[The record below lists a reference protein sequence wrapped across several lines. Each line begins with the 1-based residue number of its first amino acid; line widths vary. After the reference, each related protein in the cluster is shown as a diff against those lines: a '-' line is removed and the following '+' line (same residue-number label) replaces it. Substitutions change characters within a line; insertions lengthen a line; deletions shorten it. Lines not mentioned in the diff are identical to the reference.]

1 MRDECLERFKKLW
14 PPNCLKAVRNV
25 YWGLIR
31 VPPWLLS
38 SLQHIEI
45 SSQKALDEILSYWA
59 GKNKY
64 LQSFISF
71 ILDFILTYSETW
83 HNMGY
88 GTLCNAKQHN
98 HHLSYYWKYGYFC
111 QLETEQKL
119 CKTLKCFVA
128 WWFMWTDVITEYWKL
143 PCTLLLIHYFFF
155 LSSFYLLTQKSNFHP

>member
-1 MRDECLERFKKLW
+1 MRDECLECFKKLW
-14 PPNCLKAVRNV
+14 PPKCLKAVRNV

-38 SLQHIEI
+38 SLQHIQI
-45 SSQKALDEILSYWA
+45 SSQQALDEILSYWA

-98 HHLSYYWKYGYFC
+98 HHVSYYWKYGYFC
-111 QLETEQKL
+111 QLEAEQKL
-119 CKTLKCFVA
+119 CKTEILCSLVVYVNRYYLRMLKTSMHFV
-128 WWFMWTDVITEYWKL
+128 VNS
-143 PCTLLLIHYFFF
+143 LLFSPAFIF
-155 LSSFYLLTQKSNFHP
+155 

>member
-1 MRDECLERFKKLW
+1 MRDECLECFKKLW

-38 SLQHIEI
+38 SLQHIQI

-98 HHLSYYWKYGYFC
+98 HHVSYYWKYGYFC
-111 QLETEQKL
+111 QLEAEQKL
-119 CKTLKCFVA
+119 CKTEILCSLVVYVNRYYLRILKTSMPFV
-128 WWFMWTDVITEYWKL
+128 VNS
-143 PCTLLLIHYFFF
+143 LLFSPAFIF
-155 LSSFYLLTQKSNFHP
+155 